1 MSLEDDEKLIL
12 QNEQTLRAAGIGKSK
27 NRTLFHLILK
37 LNVTND
43 LKCYHSFQIYLFD
56 YFLYNLGWHVLEIQ
70 QNSTATQT
78 TDLLH

>member
-37 LNVTND
+37 LNVSND
-43 LKCYHSFQIYLFD
+43 LNFSNIFIWLF
-56 YFLYNLGWHVLEIQ
+56 LI
-70 QNSTATQT
+70 
-78 TDLLH
+78 